1 MNELDSELVVA
12 QNMANAIAQLS
23 AIKNEQIA
31 DREEIERIV
40 KDVFA
45 KMFPPWFSMYMPPI
59 LSQLSHNVYPS
70 DPAIAQIDRSGIAF
84 FGPIDDMGG
93 GSSEDYAFK
102 VTATKDDATGLFEV
116 KVLGGTAQV
125 FGGTPNVY
133 SDTDF
138 TGIVDGEHIFVA
150 FHMCDSSFVEVGT
163 WEADIKH
170 GDDATMLAYD
180 APEYLLFEIAC
191 VSEDYS
197 RNVRQGHEGNI
208 VMPAIANVVDVQT
221 QLP

>member
-1 MNELDSELVVA
+1 LDGFALMAA
-12 QNMANAIAQLS
+12 QMEAKISVMQAQL
-23 AIKNEQIA
+23 
-31 DREEIERIV
+31 EEI
-40 KDVFA
+40 DGD
-45 KMFPPWFSMYMPPI
+45 FP
-59 LSQLSHNVYPS
+59 Q
-70 DPAIAQIDRSGIAF
+70 QIMG
-84 FGPIDDMGG
+84 DMGG